1 MFRHAQHAGCA
12 LATANPARDGV
23 RDRVLLG
30 LAWTAFALS
39 IPTLAGWF
47 LRVPSLLQPLSVFP
61 PARPGSVLVLWAA
74 SGGFLALVYGSRVLS
89 RVGALATI
97 TIATIGI
104 VLGVFGVWL
113 PRERAILS
121 RIPTLSSTV
130 ITDGVGVATAAMFM
144 AFGVAL
150 WMLQRAHARAR
161 ELTMAGAVGS
171 GILAGAV
178 LLVVAQVSGL
188 LEGQASMRL
197 VQSSLQSIVGTFC
210 LGVAMLRYVARR
222 EAIGV
227 APPRWLPVLSGVAS
241 SLLVVLLWQTL
252 VRREE
257 AETQARATIASDAIQ
272 RAVRRQLIV
281 VERAIS
287 RVAVY
292 VQSAPPEVPLWHTNI
307 DRLAL
312 ETDGLDRIEWLDST
326 GTPIR
331 STGRTPLSDTTA
343 AQLRALTRQ
352 LVRDASMDS
361 SRDTSTVALGAS
373 YQLVHAPWGAVVMQ
387 RVQTKTHGLSVMAG
401 LLSEASLLREFISD
415 SSSGFAIRALVRDSM
430 LLPGIAHV
438 GTSVY
443 ESSMMIGARRID
455 FQFMPYPMPIRSTLP
470 ELVLVLGLAVAGL
483 VTTTLWLA
491 RKSWERASI
500 EGMSRMQRAIERAT
514 DGVWELEVQTG
525 YTHRSEALLRYLGYE
540 PSMLNGLIGA
550 WSALIHPED
559 RDRYA
564 AALDEHL
571 RGRRD
576 AFECEYRVR
585 AANGGWHTVA
595 DRGRV
600 IEFTVDRRPSR
611 VLGIAADITERVRA
625 NAAREESEHRFRVM
639 FDSTFQMQML
649 LDAGGMVLEANS
661 AAADFASLEPS
672 QLHGQAFS
680 AMPWWNA
687 VDNTRQRV
695 QERFEQAR
703 AGDATR
709 FEVQI
714 TASPGVVATV
724 EFSLKPVRDI
734 NEYVVQ
740 VLVEGRDLT
749 ERKRVEESL
758 RQIGALATMGQLA
771 ARVAHEINNPL
782 AGIQNAF
789 LLVRGSIPTDHPH
802 YRFVGAIEREI
813 ARIAAVTRQLYET
826 YRPDQSMDSR
836 SSVILSMSDAVT
848 FLEQVNRARNIRI
861 VTDVTRAPSM
871 VPVPDALLRQALY
884 NLVQNAIDAS
894 PTGGTV
900 EVSATQDDDQCIIRV
915 SDQGQ
920 GIPHEIRAR
929 IFDPF
934 FSTKDR
940 TVKTG
945 GMGIGLSLVRQSVLA
960 VGGRVDVLERAGGG
974 TIFEVRLPLTP
985 IDTGVLQ

>member
-1 MFRHAQHAGCA
+1 MP
-12 LATANPARDGV
+12 L
-23 RDRVLLG
+23 
-30 LAWTAFALS
+30 
-39 IPTLAGWF
+39 
-47 LRVPSLLQPLSVFP
+47 LLQPLAVFP
-61 PARPGSVLVLWAA
+61 PARPGSVLMLWVA
-74 SGGFLALVYGSRVLS
+74 SGGFLALAYGSRVLA

-97 TIATIGI
+97 TIATLEI
-104 VLGVFGVWL
+104 VLGLFGMWV

-130 ITDGVGVATAAMFM
+130 ITGGVGVAAALMFL

-150 WMLQRAHARAR
+150 LVLQRAPGRNRA
-161 ELTMAGAVGS
+161 LTIAGAVSS

-178 LLVVAQVSGL
+178 LLIVAQVSGL

-197 VQSSLQSIVGTFC
+197 AQSSLQAIVGAFC
-210 LGVAMLRYVARR
+210 LGLAMLRYVARR
-222 EAIGV
+222 EAVGV

-257 AETQARATIASDAIQ
+257 AETQARATIASDAVQ

-292 VQSAPPEVPLWHTNI
+292 VQTAPPDVPLWHTNI

-312 ETDGLDRIEWLDST
+312 QTDGLDRIEWLDST
-326 GTPIR
+326 GTSIR
-331 STGRTPLSDTTA
+331 STGRTPLSDTAA

-352 LVRDASMDS
+352 IVREGLMEST
-361 SRDTSTVALGAS
+361 RDTSPVAIGAI
-373 YQLVHAPWGAVVMQ
+373 YELAHAPWGAVIMQ
-387 RVQTKTHGLSVMAG
+387 RVHTKTHGLSIMVG
-401 LLSEASLLREFISD
+401 LVSEAALLRAFISD
-415 SSSGFAIRALVRDSM
+415 SSSGFAIRASVRDSM
-430 LLPGIAHV
+430 LLPGIAHE
-438 GTSVY
+438 GRSVF
-443 ESSMMIGARRID
+443 ESSMMIGTRRID
-455 FQFMPYPMPIRSTLP
+455 FRFMPYPMPIRSTLP
-470 ELVLVLGLAVAGL
+470 ELVLVLGLAAAGL
-483 VTTTLWLA
+483 ITTTLWLA

-514 DGVWELEVQTG
+514 DGLWELEVQTG

-550 WSALIHPED
+550 WSTLIHPED
-559 RDRYA
+559 CARYA

-571 RGRRD
+571 RGRSD

-585 AANGGWHTVA
+585 AANGGWHTVV

-639 FDSTFQMQML
+639 FDTTFQMQML
-649 LDAGGMVLEANS
+649 LDAGGLVLEANN
-661 AAADFASLEPS
+661 AAAEFALLESS

-687 VDNTRQRV
+687 VDSTRPRV
-695 QERFEQAR
+695 QERVDQAR
-703 AGDATR
+703 AGEATR

-714 TASPGVVATV
+714 TLASGAVVTV
-724 EFSLKPVRDI
+724 EFSLRPIRNAD
-734 NEYVVQ
+734 EDVVQ

-749 ERKRVEESL
+749 ERKRIEESL
-758 RQIGALATMGQLA
+758 RQIGALTTMGQLA

-826 YRPDQSMDSR
+826 YRPDQSMDAR
-836 SSVILSMSDAVT
+836 SSVILAISDAVT
-848 FLEQVNRARNIRI
+848 FLEQVNRARQVRI

-871 VPVPDALLRQALY
+871 VPVPDALLRQTLY
-884 NLVQNAIDAS
+884 NLVQNALDAS
-894 PTGGTV
+894 PTGGTI
-900 EVSATQDDDQCIIRV
+900 EVSAAHEDDQCVIRV

-920 GIPHEIRAR
+920 GIPHDIRAR

-974 TIFEVRLPLTP
+974 TTFEVRLPLTP